1 MKTRVLVQGFGLLI
15 LAVNAQAA
23 DRPYDYSQLDY
34 PGAART
40 VASGIGADGTV
51 VGWYDA
57 VGLTHGFAWERG
69 AFRTVD
75 YPGAILTQVRGIGPN
90 GELVGTYRR
99 PGEAA
104 VNRHG
109 FLLTRDDDFLPIDYP
124 GHTST
129 VAQRILAD
137 GTILGCLHDWDS
149 MVTMRGIVISADG
162 ATFLDVFSSMNN
174 GATPDRSLIAGWYVD
189 MDSGKTRGYVLD
201 NGVFTPFDVPG
212 SRFTDAWDVSPDGAI
227 VGSYADT
234 SGRRHGYVLEDGGF
248 VTIDFTAATY
258 TDVLGINASGQI
270 VGRFVDANG
279 RTHAYVARP
288 LSLR

>member
-1 MKTRVLVQGFGLLI
+1 MKARVFVQGFVLLL
-15 LAVNAQAA
+15 LAVSTQAA

-34 PGAART
+34 PGAVRT

-57 VGLTHGFAWERG
+57 GGFTHGFAWERG

-75 YPGAILTQVRGIGPN
+75 YPGATLTQVRGIGPN
-90 GELVGTYRR
+90 GELVGCYRR
-99 PGEAA
+99 PGEPA

-109 FLLTRDDDFLPIDYP
+109 FLLSRDGEFFPVDYP

-129 VAQRILAD
+129 VAQRILPD
-137 GTILGCLHDWDS
+137 GTILGCFHDWDS

-162 ATFLDVFSSMNN
+162 AAFLDVFSSMNN
-174 GATPDRSLIAGWYVD
+174 GATPDRGLIAGSYVD
-189 MDSGKTRGYVLD
+189 MGSGKGRGYVLQD
-201 NGVFTPFDVPG
+201 GVFTPFDVPG
-212 SRFTDAWDVSPDGAI
+212 SQFTDAWDVSPDGAI
-227 VGSYADT
+227 VGSYTDT
-234 SGRRHGYVLEDGGF
+234 SGMTHGYVLQNGG
-248 VTIDFTAATY
+248 VVSVDFPAATY
-258 TDVLGINASGQI
+258 TSVFGINAGGRI

-288 LSLR
+288 MSPE